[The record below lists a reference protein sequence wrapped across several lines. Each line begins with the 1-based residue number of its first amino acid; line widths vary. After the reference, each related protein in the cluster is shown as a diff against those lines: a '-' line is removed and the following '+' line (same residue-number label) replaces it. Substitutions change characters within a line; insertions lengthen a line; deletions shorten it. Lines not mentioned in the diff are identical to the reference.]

1 MDFLIPISII
11 ASYLIGSLSS
21 AIVICRLY
29 GLSDPRI
36 EGSKNP
42 GATNVLR
49 LGGKIPAALTL
60 VADVAKGFLPVAIG
74 KLYFSDPWVLSAILL
89 AAVLGHIFP
98 VFYGFKGGKGVA
110 TAWGALLGLFPIL
123 GGIFTLVWLLVF
135 FLTRYSSLSSIIAI
149 ATIPAWAELL
159 NGREYAISLGILAL
173 IVILRHYA
181 NISRLIAGTESKSN
195 FNKG

>member
-29 GLSDPRI
+29 GLPDPRL

-60 VADVAKGFLPVAIG
+60 VADVAKGFLPVAIA
-74 KLYFSDPWVLSAILL
+74 KFYFTDPWVLSGIVL

-98 VFYGFKGGKGVA
+98 IFYRFKGGKGVA

-135 FLTRYSSLSSIIAI
+135 FLSRYSSLSSIIAI

-159 NGREYAISLGILAL
+159 NGREYAVSLGILAI
-173 IVILRHYA
+173 IVIVRHYA
-181 NISRLIAGTESKSN
+181 NILRLIAGTESKST
-195 FNKG
+195 FNKN